1 MALII
6 NAEIPAGP
14 TIEEAIRSCVEFAER
29 NHCSVRTEINDIPM
43 LISYGS
49 NFTEHPGMPYSIQDC
64 TDFFVNAYKKYVE
77 QKNNEFK
84 KVWIRRFS
92 KGEEVWYEVLDIHG
106 NCLYKSSYEDECVMF
121 CDENELDLQMD

>member
-14 TIEEAIRSCVEFAER
+14 TIEEAIQSCVEFAER

-84 KVWIRRFS
+84 KV
-92 KGEEVWYEVLDIHG
+92 
-106 NCLYKSSYEDECVMF
+106 
-121 CDENELDLQMD
+121 

>member
-6 NAEIPAGP
+6 DAEIPAGP

-49 NFTEHPGMPYSIQDC
+49 NFTEHPGRPYSIQDC
-64 TDFFVNAYKKYVE
+64 TDFFVKAYGEYLK
-77 QKNNEFK
+77 QKGT
-84 KVWIRRFS
+84 S
-92 KGEEVWYEVLDIHG
+92 T
-106 NCLYKSSYEDECVMF
+106 
-121 CDENELDLQMD
+121 

>member
-14 TIEEAIRSCVEFAER
+14 TIEEAIRSCVEFAKR

-49 NFTEHPGMPYSIQDC
+49 NFTKHPGMTYSVQDC
-64 TDFFVNAYKKYVE
+64 TDFFVDVYQKYIDQKKNKE
-77 QKNNEFK
+77 
-84 KVWIRRFS
+84 I
-92 KGEEVWYEVLDIHG
+92 EE
-106 NCLYKSSYEDECVMF
+106 
-121 CDENELDLQMD
+121 